1 MSLKELIQNKPRW
14 LDKLIPLVIFTLT
27 SLLLILGFH
36 IRYPLLTVLLFV
48 AEIQVMRLVFP
59 NLFNAVWQ
67 LLAKRRVQLLIL
79 AISTSFLILW
89 STGILGAIAEARD
102 APENE
107 FGSWGEWLNLFVGTF
122 VATVNTIIAWQL
134 YRVTRVLTVN
144 TVVGEFLNKAME
156 LAAPDGKVIDFTP
169 MTCLLVTEKL
179 AVVLNS
185 PEGITSGDLA
195 MIFKRL
201 DGIYGLSI
209 LKYKAAAQQIDVDEA
224 GLPIQVPYI
233 DPRFE
238 ENHQE
243 TPKVVRLVR
252 LDILAYLFE
261 GRSMKGQYLKGV
273 DLSWTQWCKFNF
285 SETDLRN
292 ASFCFTTIK
301 ECNFA
306 KANLIGTKFYL
317 SSWEGTESRAKIEQS
332 NFAGCT
338 MELQTFNFLLE
349 QGDEITR
356 ASLASTIVIDEQG
369 NQLTSSQVLELI
381 NRNHENLK
389 VNLLT

>member
-1 MSLKELIQNKPRW
+1 MSIQELIKNRPRW
-14 LDKLIPLVIFTLT
+14 LDKLIALAIPVLT
-27 SLLLILGFH
+27 SLLILGLH
-36 IRYPLLTVLLFV
+36 IRYPLLTVLLV
-48 AEIQVMRLVFP
+48 VVEAQVLRLVFP
-59 NLFNAVWQ
+59 NIFNAIWQ
-67 LLAKRRVQLLIL
+67 LLAKRRVQLLVL
-79 AISTSFLILW
+79 AISTSILILW

-122 VATVNTIIAWQL
+122 VATINTIIAWQL

-144 TVVGEFLNKAME
+144 TVVGEFLSKAME

-224 GLPIQVPYI
+224 GLPIQVPHI

-238 ENHQE
+238 QNHKE

-252 LDILAYLFE
+252 LDLLAYLLE
-261 GRSMKGQYLKGV
+261 GRSVKGQYLQNV
-273 DLSWTQWCKFNF
+273 DFSWTQWCKFNF
-285 SETDLRN
+285 SEADLRN
-292 ASFCFTTIK
+292 TSFCYTLLK

-306 KANLIGTKFYL
+306 KANLVGAKFCL
-317 SSWEGTESRAKIEQS
+317 SSSEDTESRAKIEQC

-338 MELQTFNFLLE
+338 MDLPTFNFLFQ

-369 NQLTSSQVLELI
+369 NQIKPSKVLDII
-381 NRNHENLK
+381 NH
-389 VNLLT
+389 

>member
-1 MSLKELIQNKPRW
+1 MSIQELIKNRPRW
-14 LDKLIPLVIFTLT
+14 LDKLIALAIPVLT
-27 SLLLILGFH
+27 SLLILGLH
-36 IRYPLLTVLLFV
+36 IRYPLLTVLLV
-48 AEIQVMRLVFP
+48 VVEAQVLRLVFP
-59 NLFNAVWQ
+59 NIFNAIWQ
-67 LLAKRRVQLLIL
+67 LLAKRRVQLLVL
-79 AISTSFLILW
+79 AISTSILILW

-122 VATVNTIIAWQL
+122 VATINTIIAWQL

-144 TVVGEFLNKAME
+144 TVVGEFLSKAME

-209 LKYKAAAQQIDVDEA
+209 LKYKAAAQQIDVDDA
-224 GLPIQVPYI
+224 GLPIQVPHM

-238 ENHQE
+238 QNHRE

-252 LDILAYLFE
+252 LDLLAYLLE
-261 GRSMKGQYLKGV
+261 GRSVKGQYLQNV
-273 DLSWTQWCKFNF
+273 DFSWTKWCKFNF
-285 SETDLRN
+285 SEADLRN
-292 ASFCFTTIK
+292 TSFCYTLLK

-306 KANLIGTKFYL
+306 KANLVGAKFCL
-317 SSWEGTESRAKIEQS
+317 SSSEDTESRAKIEQC

-338 MELQTFNFLLE
+338 MDLPTFNFLFQ

-356 ASLASTIVIDEQG
+356 ASLASAIVIDEEG
-369 NQLTSSQVLELI
+369 NQIKPSKVLDII
-381 NRNHENLK
+381 NH
-389 VNLLT
+389 